1 MTTFKNQKKRN
12 LTIKQD
18 PNLKTQNYYKNE
30 NTQHY
35 IYKKTITARNDNNM
49 ITKIIIS
56 VIKK

>member
-1 MTTFKNQKKRN
+1 MTTFKNQNKKI

-18 PNLKTQNYYKNE
+18 PNLKTQNYYK
-30 NTQHY
+30 
-35 IYKKTITARNDNNM
+35 IKTPKITSVKNITARNDNNM